1 MSYRIDDSIISNFL
15 TNHTNPVQLA
25 SLQPDPS
32 SQFCPICR
40 EPYHSQDPAYLHPLL
55 LTDTFEYPVQVVD
68 RGPCRH
74 IFGRRCIERQLRAG
88 QPWSHVC
95 PICRQE
101 WLPTPH
107 SARGEIIGTLDN
119 VLGVLEQLE
128 MRNEAV
134 RREVHNVEQAL
145 EGIRE
150 LLYGQRWI

>member
-1 MSYRIDDSIISNFL
+1 M
-15 TNHTNPVQLA
+15 
-25 SLQPDPS
+25 
-32 SQFCPICR
+32 
-40 EPYHSQDPAYLHPLL
+40 
-55 LTDTFEYPVQVVD
+55 
-68 RGPCRH
+68 
-74 IFGRRCIERQLRAG
+74 
-88 QPWSHVC
+88 C